1 MPHVVFLRGVH
12 PDATARLDA
21 EPGFTYETVD
31 PSNPEAL
38 AAAMAKGEAIVV
50 RATPINEEFLALSP
64 KLSIV
69 ARHGVGY
76 DQVDVPALTKRGIPL
91 TVTAYANALS
101 VAEHALMLML
111 NLAKQTK
118 IFDTN
123 TRAQKWSNVD
133 APVCWDLS
141 GQTVLVLGFGRIGGR
156 VTRLCAAFGMNVL
169 VHDPY
174 VARNTIIGAGFTP
187 VKLEEG
193 LAAADFVT
201 VHCPSNSETRG
212 MVNAEFLGGMKNGAR
227 FINTARGTLVDEAA
241 LAAALH
247 SGKIAGAGLDVFWDE
262 PVVASNPLL
271 GAPNT
276 LVTPHSAAGTVQ
288 GMQRMGLSC
297 VESIIGHFN
306 GTLDQEMVINREVL
320 RRNTP

>member
-12 PDATARLDA
+12 PDAAARLDA

-31 PSNPEAL
+31 PTNPAAL
-38 AAAMAKGEAIVV
+38 AAAMAHGEAIVV

-118 IFDTN
+118 IFDSN
-123 TRAQKWSNVD
+123 TRAQKWSSVD
-133 APVCWDLS
+133 APICWDLS

-187 VKLEEG
+187 VKMEEG
-193 LAAADFVT
+193 LSVADFVT

-212 MVNAEFLGGMKNGAR
+212 MVNAEFIGGMKHGAR
-227 FINTARGTLVDEAA
+227 FINTARGTLVDEVA

-247 SGKIAGAGLDVFWDE
+247 NGKIAGAGLDVFWEE

-297 VESIIGHFN
+297 IESIIGHFN

>member
-12 PDATARLDA
+12 PDAAARLDA
-21 EPGFTYETVD
+21 EPGFSHEAVD
-31 PSNPEAL
+31 PTDRAAL
-38 AAAMAKGEAIVV
+38 EAAMSRGEAIVV
-50 RATPINEEFLALSP
+50 RATPINEDFLSISP

-76 DQVDVPALTKRGIPL
+76 DAVDVPALTKRGIPL

-123 TRAQKWSNVD
+123 TRAQKWSSVE

-169 VHDPY
+169 VHDPHI
-174 VARNTIIGAGFTP
+174 ARNTIIGAGFTP
-187 VKLEEG
+187 VTLDEG
-193 LAAADFVT
+193 LAQADFVT
-201 VHCPSNSETRG
+201 IHCPSNSETRG
-212 MVNAEFLGGMKNGAR
+212 MVNAEFIAGMKDGAR
-227 FINTARGTLVDEAA
+227 FINTARGTLVDEPA

-262 PVVASNPLL
+262 PVVANNPLL
-271 GAPNT
+271 SAPNT

-288 GMQRMGLSC
+288 GMRRMGLSC

>member
-12 PDATARLDA
+12 PDAVARLAD
-21 EPGFTYETVD
+21 EPGFTHEAVD
-31 PSNPEAL
+31 PSDRAAL
-38 AAAMAKGEAIVV
+38 TDAMSRGEAIVV
-50 RATPINEEFLALSP
+50 RATPINEDFLAISP
-64 KLSIV
+64 KLGIV

-76 DQVDVPALTKRGIPL
+76 DAVEVPALTKRGIPL

-118 IFDTN
+118 IFDGN
-123 TRAQKWSNVD
+123 TRAQKWSSVD

-201 VHCPSNSETRG
+201 VHCPSNTETRG
-212 MVNAEFLGGMKNGAR
+212 MVNAGFIGAMKDGAR
-227 FINTARGTLVDEAA
+227 FINTARGTLVDEPA

-262 PVVASNPLL
+262 PVVAKNPLL
-271 GAPNT
+271 AAPNT

-288 GMQRMGLSC
+288 GMRRMGLSC

>member
-12 PDATARLDA
+12 PDAVARLDA
-21 EPGFTYETVD
+21 QPGFTH
-31 PSNPEAL
+31 EAVEPNDRAAL
-38 AAAMAKGEAIVV
+38 VAAMSRGEAIVV
-50 RATPINEEFLALSP
+50 RATPINEDFLSISP
-64 KLSIV
+64 RLAIV

-76 DQVDVPALTKRGIPL
+76 DAVDVAALTKRGIPL

-111 NLAKQTK
+111 NLARQSK
-118 IFDTN
+118 IFDAN
-123 TRAQKWSNVD
+123 TRTQKWSSVD
-133 APVCWDLS
+133 APVSWDLS

-169 VHDPY
+169 VHDPF

-193 LAAADFVT
+193 LAQADFVT
-201 VHCPSNSETRG
+201 VHCPSNTETRG
-212 MVNAEFLGGMKNGAR
+212 MVNAGFLDGMKTGAR

-271 GAPNT
+271 AAPNT
-276 LVTPHSAAGTVQ
+276 IVTPHSAAGTVQ
-288 GMQRMGLSC
+288 GMQRMGLSA